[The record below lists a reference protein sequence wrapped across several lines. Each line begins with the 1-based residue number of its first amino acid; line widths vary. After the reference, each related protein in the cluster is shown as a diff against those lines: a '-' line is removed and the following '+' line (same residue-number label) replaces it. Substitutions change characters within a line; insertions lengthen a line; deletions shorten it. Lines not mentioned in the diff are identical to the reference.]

1 MTLRDDRSHTRA
13 AFASA
18 ALFALSLLPLARVS
32 AQEPIPARPATHTV
46 KRGDTLWDLS
56 KLYLGDPFLWPE
68 IYRLNTDQIEDPH
81 WIYPGEVLKLPGD
94 TRTVAAK
101 PAEPEP
107 AVVTPTTPTM
117 PTPAAATPGVPS
129 ALAEQHVD
137 TSPPMQ
143 IETAP
148 PTIRMGEYLAAPWV
162 DIPGGP
168 KGSGRLIEARDLP
181 GIASA
186 DRSRLQLYDHVFV
199 SPPVGSVAAE
209 HELYLTYNLGP
220 DIEEFGQIVIPTG
233 IVEVTRSARNGEAAT
248 ARVVKLYSEM
258 VQGQRLIPI
267 DTIAAAALIARPAPI
282 VNGKTGTVRW
292 ISSNP
297 VVPTIQSFLI
307 LDISRRDVTPG
318 DQIDLYSPR
327 QKPVEGRD
335 LALPEVWIGRAQ
347 ILRVTPFGASAVVIK
362 QEQPTIQEGT
372 AARVAA
378 KMP

>member
-1 MTLRDDRSHTRA
+1 MTLRDDRSHIRA

-18 ALFALSLLPLARVS
+18 ALFALSLLPLARAG
-32 AQEPIPARPATHTV
+32 AQEPVAQRPATHTV

-68 IYRLNTDQIEDPH
+68 IYRINTDQIEDPH
-81 WIYPGEVLKLPGD
+81 WIYPGELLKLPGD
-94 TRTVAAK
+94 SRTIAAAK

-107 AVVTPTTPTM
+107 AVVTPTLPTTPTI
-117 PTPAAATPGVPS
+117 PS
-129 ALAEQHVD
+129 SLAEQPVD
-137 TSPPMQ
+137 STMPAQLEAAS
-143 IETAP
+143 
-148 PTIRMGEYLAAPWV
+148 PTIRMGEYLSAPWV
-162 DIPGGP
+162 DISGGP
-168 KGSGRLIEARDLP
+168 KGAGRLIEARDLP

-186 DRSRLQLYDHVFV
+186 NHSRLQLYDHVFL

-220 DIEEFGQIVIPTG
+220 NIEELGQIVIPTG

-258 VQGQRLIPI
+258 LQGQRLIPI
-267 DTIAAAALIARPAPI
+267 DTTGAMSLVARPAPI

-318 DQIDLYSPR
+318 DQVDLYLPR
-327 QKPVEGRD
+327 QRPIEEGE
-335 LALPEVWIGRAQ
+335 LARPEVWIGRAQ
-347 ILRVTPFGASAVVIK
+347 ILRVTPFGASAVVIE
-362 QEQPTIQEGT
+362 QEQPSISEGT
-372 AARVAA
+372 SVRVAA